1 MLKAKISRNDLMGI
15 YVFLLIQVVKMFVFS
30 IVRYMGGRS
39 SPAAFSA
46 GAVSAAGIT
55 SVLIIATVF
64 TAIMLGKNINI
75 RAAVTYAF
83 MVELVISMILFA
95 YETRT
100 SYNLTFMSKYISF
113 ICFWLLF
120 IASEF
125 IMVHACIAIW
135 NKSDDAGNK
144 NI

>member
-1 MLKAKISRNDLMGI
+1 MLRAGISRNDPMGTCI
-15 YVFLLIQVVKMFVFS
+15 FFLIQVVKVFVFS
-30 IVRYMGGRS
+30 VIRYMGGQS
-39 SPAAFSA
+39 APAAFSA
-46 GAVSAAGIT
+46 GAAPAAGIT
-55 SVLIIATVF
+55 SVLIIIAVF

-75 RAAVTYAF
+75 RAVVTYAF
-83 MVELVISMILFA
+83 MVELVISMIFFA
-95 YETRT
+95 YETGT
-100 SYNLTFMSKYISF
+100 SYNLTFMSMYISF

-135 NKSDDAGNK
+135 NESDDAGDK